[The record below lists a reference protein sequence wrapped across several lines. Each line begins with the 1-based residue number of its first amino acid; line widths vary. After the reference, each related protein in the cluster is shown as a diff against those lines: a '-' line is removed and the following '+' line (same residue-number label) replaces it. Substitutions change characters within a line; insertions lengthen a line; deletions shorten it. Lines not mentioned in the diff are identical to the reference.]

1 MDRIVILGTANAVS
15 DETHEN
21 SHLVLQSDDR
31 IILVDCPGNPIVR
44 IQKSGIDPLCITDL
58 ILTHFHPDHVAGL
71 PLFLMDLWL
80 MGRKDPLIIYGLE
93 HTIGRAEKMMQLFEW
108 NRWPDFFPV
117 KFKLVNETPN
127 FLLIEDQSIKIS
139 SSPVKHLIPTIG
151 IRVLFKNTNKIF
163 VYTSDTEPCQ
173 EVLDLAH
180 SADILL
186 HESAGESVGHSSPEQ
201 CGLSAEK
208 AEVEQLYLTHYRTTI
223 EPEKLQ
229 MAAKST
235 FSGQVIV
242 ARDLMEILFN

>member
-1 MDRIVILGTANAVS
+1 MDRIIILGTANAVS

-21 SHLVLQSDDR
+21 SHLIMQSDDR

-44 IQKSGIDPLCITDL
+44 IQKSGIDPLFITDL

-80 MGRKDPLIIYGLE
+80 MGRTEPLIIYGLE

-117 KFKLVNETPN
+117 KFNLVDETPYY
-127 FLLIEDQSIKIS
+127 LLLEDQSITIN

-151 IRVLFKNTNKIF
+151 IRVLFKNSNKVF

-173 EVLDLAH
+173 EVLDLAQ

-208 AEVEQLYLTHYRTTI
+208 AGVIQLYLTHYHTDI
-223 EPEKLQ
+223 KPKQLQ
-229 MAAKST
+229 KAAKST
-235 FSGQVIV
+235 FSGKVTV
-242 ARDLMEILFN
+242 AQDLMKISLD

>member
-21 SHLVLQSDDR
+21 SHLVVQSDDR
-31 IILVDCPGNPIVR
+31 IVLVDCPGNPIVR
-44 IQKSGIDPLCITDL
+44 IQKSGIDPLNITDL

-80 MGRKDPLIIYGLE
+80 MGRKTPLIIYGLD

-117 KFKLVNETPN
+117 KFKLITETPY
-127 FLLIEDQSIKIS
+127 FLMIEDQSLKIN

-151 IRVLFKNTNKIF
+151 IRVLFKNKDKIF

-173 EVLDLAH
+173 AVLDLAR

-186 HESAGESVGHSSPEQ
+186 HEFAGESVGHSSAEQ
-201 CGLSAEK
+201 CGLTAERAK
-208 AEVEQLYLTHYRTTI
+208 VGQLYLTHYRTAI
-223 EPEKLQ
+223 KPEKLQ

-242 ARDLMEILFN
+242 AKDLMEILIK